1 MMDYGFTEEQ
11 QAIQALAREIAENEI
26 RPVAAEYDRTGEF
39 PWPVVKT
46 LAQAD
51 LFRTFIPEQYEG
63 IANGTPTTNL
73 VLVTEELSKAC
84 GGIAL
89 ALAGTA
95 LGTMPILI
103 SGGDELKQR
112 FLPDIASGKRLAA
125 FALTE
130 PDAGSDAGGIRTTAI
145 RDGDHYVLN
154 GTKQWITNGGEAEVY
169 TVIALTNPAKG
180 PRGASAI
187 VVEKGTPGFTFGK
200 KEDKMG
206 IRASATRE
214 LVFQDCRVPAANLI
228 GREGT
233 GFITAMRTF
242 DASRPGVGAQALGI
256 AQGALDLA
264 VGYACTRRQF
274 GSPVSAFQGLRFSLA
289 DMAMKVEAARAL
301 IYATAKYIDSQPKQR
316 PTMYS
321 AMSKCFAADVAV
333 QVTIDAVQVFGG
345 YGYMRD
351 YPIEKYMRDAKITQI
366 YEGTNQIQREV
377 IALGLIK
384 ESVRGGN
391 AQGGAAAKT

>member
-11 QAIQALAREIAENEI
+11 LAIQGLARAIAEREI

-39 PWPVVKT
+39 PWPVVRT
-46 LAQAD
+46 LAAAD
-51 LFRTFIPEQYEG
+51 LFRTFVPEEYDG
-63 IANGTPTTNL
+63 IAGGTPVTNL

-95 LGTMPILI
+95 LGSMPILL
-103 SGGDELKQR
+103 SGSEELKRR
-112 FLPDIASGKRLAA
+112 FLPDVAAGKRLAA

-130 PDAGSDAGGIRTTAI
+130 PDAGSDAGGVRTTAI
-145 RDGDHYVLN
+145 RDGDHYILN
-154 GTKQWITNGGEAEVY
+154 GTKQWITNGGEAEIY
-169 TVIALTNPAKG
+169 TVIALTNPTKG

-187 VVEKGTPGFTFGK
+187 VVEKGTPGFGFGK

-214 LVFQDCRVPAANLI
+214 LIFQDCRVPAANLI

-274 GSPVSAFQGLRFSLA
+274 GSPISAFQGLRFSLA

-301 IYATAKYIDSQPKQR
+301 IYATAKHIDKQPKER

-366 YEGTNQIQREV
+366 YEGTNQIQREE
-377 IALGLIK
+377 ISKIMIGQFI
-384 ESVRGGN
+384 SGGGRQT
-391 AQGGAAAKT
+391 AQAAD

>member
-1 MMDYGFTEEQ
+1 VLDYGLSEEQ
-11 QAIQALAREIAENEI
+11 VAIRDLAREIAEREI
-26 RPVAAEYDRTGEF
+26 RPVAAEYDRSGEF
-39 PWPVVKT
+39 PWPVVRT
-46 LAQAD
+46 LAAAD
-51 LFRTFIPEQYEG
+51 LFRTFVPEAYEG
-63 IANGTPTTNL
+63 IANGTPTMNL

-95 LGTMPILI
+95 LGTMPILLAG
-103 SGGDELKQR
+103 SDELKRR
-112 FLPDIASGKRLAA
+112 FLPDIAAGKRLAA

-145 RDGDHYVLN
+145 RDGDDFILN
-154 GTKQWITNGGEAEVY
+154 GTKQWITNGGEAEIY
-169 TVIALTNPAKG
+169 SVIALTNPAKG
-180 PRGASAI
+180 PRGASFL
-187 VVEKGTPGFTFGK
+187 VVEKGTPGFSFGK

-214 LVFQDCRVPAANLI
+214 LVFQDCRVPAQNLI
-228 GREGT
+228 GREGA

-264 VGYACTRRQF
+264 VAYACTRRQF

-289 DMAMKVEAARAL
+289 DMATKIEAARAL
-301 IYATAKYIDSQPKQR
+301 IYATAKHIDSGPRER

-321 AMSKCFAADVAV
+321 AMSKLFAADIAV

-366 YEGTNQIQREV
+366 YEGTNQIQREE
-377 IALGLIK
+377 ISKILIGQHI
-384 ESVRGGN
+384 S
-391 AQGGAAAKT
+391 GGARAAAHSAE